1 MHFKRIWLNE
11 GDGGGEGSP
20 SAGFDPASN
29 PAPQRVTAKYET
41 QLPKEYQNDDF
52 AGIEDLGKL
61 YQGYKALKMESSG
74 KAKLPGKDS
83 TQEEVAGFYKQLGY
97 PDTQEGYELAD
108 YGRKPDDIADM
119 KRAFLEEAHKNYLS
133 KGQAQNMWKSH
144 LASIETER
152 AKEQQ
157 AKAALEASYPERMDG
172 YLRESYPDDTKRR
185 QRIESEKNL
194 YSEFVAASG
203 VGEKLAKAGLTTDPE
218 FMHAL
223 ASWYERTNPQ
233 AAGRKGPGFAQ
244 GAGFEQFYTS
254 M

>member
-1 MHFKRIWLNE
+1 MHIKTRIYYSE
-11 GDGGGEGSP
+11 GDGGGEGSV
-20 SAGFDPASN
+20 GFDPASS

-41 QLPKEYQNDDF
+41 QLPKEYQSDDF
-52 AGIEDLGKL
+52 SGIEDLGKL
-61 YQGYKALKMESSG
+61 YQGYKALKAESSG
-74 KAKLPGKDS
+74 KAKLPSKES
-83 TQEEVAGFYKQLGY
+83 TQEEISGFYKQLGY

-144 LASIETER
+144 LASIETEK
-152 AKEQQ
+152 AKEAQ
-157 AKAALEASYPERMDG
+157 AKAAFEASYPERMDG
-172 YLRESYPDDTKRR
+172 YLRESFPDDTKRR
-185 QRIESEKNL
+185 QRIEAEKNL

-203 VGEKLAKAGLTTDPE
+203 VGEKLAASGLTSDPE

-233 AAGRKGPGFAQ
+233 AAGRKSAGFNP
-244 GAGFEQFYTS
+244 GAGFEQFYTT